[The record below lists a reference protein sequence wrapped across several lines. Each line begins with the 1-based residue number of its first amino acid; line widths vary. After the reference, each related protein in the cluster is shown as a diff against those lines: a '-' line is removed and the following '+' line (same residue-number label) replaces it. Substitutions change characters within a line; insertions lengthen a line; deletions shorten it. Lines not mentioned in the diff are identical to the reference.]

1 MCIIIS
7 IICIIKVLIFKKEV
21 ADVIVEKK
29 GSDPNIETEVQQ
41 KESQQ
46 MHCKTNL
53 FWFFISIPSNM
64 NYKVQGIFI
73 NTVCIKLCY

>member
-21 ADVIVEKK
+21 PDVIVEKK

-46 MHCKTNL
+46 MHCKRNL
-53 FWFFISIPSNM
+53 FWFFVSIPSNM
-64 NYKVQGIFI
+64 NQ
-73 NTVCIKLCY
+73 